1 MSPVAGAGATSPQVT
16 SHQDIYRMLSTAAVA
31 AGGNGPPIAGPLV
44 PSGYEAANYL
54 TPNELMWLQ
63 QTRPELFSAGGA
75 GGGGH
80 HHHHHH
86 LHLSSS
92 SSSSSSSLNN
102 GAVHHRRHKRSPPSS
117 LDDDDHHHRS
127 SLLEEWAQA
136 EAETEAEAGR
146 KRRSRFMKDPKSYHD
161 DDADGDDV
169 VGNVERGKVVYDGE
183 AEEDEEGRHKP
194 EKRQQLKKRLK
205 KAASEKKKNF
215 AKKMTTGTTTKK
227 PLPLP
232 NILGS
237 GNFEV
242 IRGGILDKSS
252 NDEGKYRLKSGESDA
267 GDGASKVISRKKDQP
282 AEGGGGFAD
291 YGNGGGGDGGGGDE
305 DEEKTNEN
313 DDAEGGGNGGGD
325 GEGAGGDGGN
335 GSSTDGNSGGN
346 TGIPGDTFE
355 PFNFDFFNN
364 EPVLGFQ
371 GYDNFEPP
379 ASRPEY
385 EKVRY

>member
-1 MSPVAGAGATSPQVT
+1 
-16 SHQDIYRMLSTAAVA
+16 
-31 AGGNGPPIAGPLV
+31 
-44 PSGYEAANYL
+44 
-54 TPNELMWLQ
+54 
-63 QTRPELFSAGGA
+63 
-75 GGGGH
+75 
-80 HHHHHH
+80 
-86 LHLSSS
+86 
-92 SSSSSSSLNN
+92 
-102 GAVHHRRHKRSPPSS
+102 
-117 LDDDDHHHRS
+117 
-127 SLLEEWAQA
+127 
-136 EAETEAEAGR
+136 
-146 KRRSRFMKDPKSYHD
+146 MKDPKSYHD
-161 DDADGDDV
+161 DDADGDDDV

-232 NILGS
+232 VNDRANRYTTAGAGAGAVVGGAQTSAKTSESQQQQQHHHHPYQNILGS

-291 YGNGGGGDGGGGDE
+291 YGNGGGGGDGE

-313 DDAEGGGNGGGD
+313 DDAEGGNGGD
-325 GEGAGGDGGN
+325 GEGAGGDEGN
-335 GSSTDGNSGGN
+335 SSTDGNSGGN